1 MDPAYITP
9 FIASVSNVFATMLQ
23 LQVSIKDPHVK
34 AAPLGT
40 HDVSGIIGLTGDIIG
55 SVALCMPRE
64 TAERIVT
71 LFTGTPMT
79 CEHPDFADAIGELIN
94 MISGGAKA
102 QFPKGKSSISC
113 PSVIMG
119 KDHTVA
125 IPKDTPCIVI
135 PCASDCG
142 DFFVE
147 IALKEKA
154 PAAGAPATAAARA

>member
-9 FIASVSNVFATMLQ
+9 FIASVTNVFSTMLQ
-23 LQVSIKDPHVK
+23 LQVTINDPHVK

-40 HDVSGIIGLTGDIIG
+40 HDVSGIIGISGDIVG
-55 SVALCMPRE
+55 SIALSMPRQ
-64 TAERIVT
+64 TAERLVT
-71 LFTGTPMT
+71 LFTGTQMS
-79 CEHPDFADAIGELIN
+79 CEHADFADAIGELIN

-135 PCASDCG
+135 PCVTDCG
-142 DFFVE
+142 DFSVE
-147 IALKEKA
+147 IALKVKTA
-154 PAAGAPATAAARA
+154 VAANPPAAARA